1 MVGNKE
7 MVKHLKKMLME
18 KSYEDPF
25 AQPSC
30 ICSWPI
36 LTLIINLS
44 TEQYVLKSCV
54 QGSWI
59 TLPHLYGTPSP

>member
-1 MVGNKE
+1 MDGNKE
-7 MVKHLKKMLME
+7 MVENWKKMLME

-44 TEQYVLKSCV
+44 AEQFVLKSCV
-54 QGSWI
+54 QWSWI
-59 TLPHLYGTPSP
+59 TLPPLYGTPSP

>member
-1 MVGNKE
+1 MVENW
-7 MVKHLKKMLME
+7 KKTLME
-18 KSYEDPF
+18 NSYEDPF

-36 LTLIINLS
+36 LTLISNLS
-44 TEQYVLKSCV
+44 AELLVLKSHV
-54 QGSWI
+54 QGTWI